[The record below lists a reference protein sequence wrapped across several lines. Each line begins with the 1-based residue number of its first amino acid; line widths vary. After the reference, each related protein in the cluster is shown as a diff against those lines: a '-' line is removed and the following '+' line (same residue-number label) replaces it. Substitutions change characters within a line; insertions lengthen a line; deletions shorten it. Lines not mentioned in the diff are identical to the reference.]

1 MANVC
6 CDDIYFYS
14 KSDSGS
20 LDALWEDL
28 ETSIIFCPDEN
39 LAAIENL
46 FLLKEIPT
54 DGLSLRGT
62 VIYMERNEENILLS
76 VSAAWSPLYDAYN
89 AIAEAY
95 RLSFVMQSIEP
106 GCEIYINTDHSGTC
120 FPHEYTVSVEDEDY
134 TTPTGIPVKEKLEC
148 GESFSSDPELFQC
161 FAQLGYK
168 AETIEELNILLED
181 AGITIHTF
189 TDPYSDHNSP
199 DWREIA

>member
-54 DGLSLRGT
+54 D
-62 VIYMERNEENILLS
+62 
-76 VSAAWSPLYDAYN
+76 
-89 AIAEAY
+89 
-95 RLSFVMQSIEP
+95 VM
-106 GCEIYINTDHSGTC
+106 C
-120 FPHEYTVSVEDEDY
+120 
-134 TTPTGIPVKEKLEC
+134 
-148 GESFSSDPELFQC
+148 
-161 FAQLGYK
+161 
-168 AETIEELNILLED
+168 
-181 AGITIHTF
+181 
-189 TDPYSDHNSP
+189 
-199 DWREIA
+199 